1 MAFFIR
7 THAFALL
14 LISSTFLLLQFL
26 AFEHHIQRAVSTVS
40 GRVLGLSHTYINQPT
55 DKRPPHIVFI
65 LADDYGFNDIGYRN
79 PAMRTP
85 NLDYLASE
93 GVKLDNYYVQPICTP
108 SRAQLMSGK
117 YQIHTGLQHSIIW
130 PAQPNCL
137 PLDITTLPQ
146 KLKQAGYATHMA
158 GKWHLGFYKK
168 ECWPTNRGF
177 DSFLGILL
185 GKGDHFQH
193 TDKGSGSPYPKL
205 SKWKGLDFRDGLQST
220 NAYSGIYSTHV
231 ISKRVEHI
239 IENHEKDKP
248 LFVYVSFQA
257 VHDPLQVPNNYL
269 KPFESEIKNKKRR
282 IYAGMTYCMDEAV
295 GNITEALKNH
305 GLWDDTVLVF
315 SSDNGGRIDSGASN
329 WPLRGSKTT
338 LWEGGVRAVGFVTS
352 PLLSGKMKGTISREL
367 IDISDWY
374 PTLIGGVAGVT
385 LNGSELDGFNIW
397 ETLSNGKPSPRVE
410 LLHNIDPL
418 ITPPSTWSNETTA
431 NPKNTFSTRTYAA
444 LRHKDWKIITGYQK
458 VNNGWY
464 SPAES
469 SEPSIASEIKPGK
482 SVWLFNITND
492 PIEIHD
498 LSDQEPKIVNF
509 LLERL
514 MVYQSG
520 ASPVRYPDIDMDAN
534 PARHGG
540 VWDSWK

>member
-1 MAFFIR
+1 MASIIR
-7 THAFALL
+7 TRSFVLLLSSAALL
-14 LISSTFLLLQFL
+14 IIYL
-26 AFEHHIQRAVSTVS
+26 AFERYFWRVAPVVSALS
-40 GRVLGLSHTYINQPT
+40 GGAAGVGFQPSRNPR
-55 DKRPPHIVFI
+55 RPPHIVFI

-85 NLDYLASE
+85 NLDYLAAE
-93 GVKLDNYYVQPICTP
+93 GIKLDNYYVQPICTP

-130 PAQPNCL
+130 PPQPNCL
-137 PLDITTLPQ
+137 PLDLPTLPQ
-146 KLKQAGYATHMA
+146 KLKEAGYATHMA

-185 GKGDHFQH
+185 GKGDHFLH
-193 TDKGSGSPYPKL
+193 TEEGGGGPYP
-205 SKWKGLDFRDGLQST
+205 STWPWEGLDFRDGLQST

-231 ISKRVEHI
+231 IAERVENI
-239 IENHEKDKP
+239 IEKHDKDKP
-248 LFVYVSFQA
+248 LFLYVSFQA
-257 VHDPLQVPNNYL
+257 VHTPLQVPESYL
-269 KPFESEIKNKKRR
+269 QPFESSIQDEKRR

-295 GNITEALKNH
+295 GNITKKLKKQ

-315 SSDNGGRIDSGASN
+315 SSDNGGNIDQGASN

-352 PLLSGKMKGTISREL
+352 PLLSERMKGTVSREL

-374 PTLIGGVAGVT
+374 PTLIEGVAGWT
-385 LNGSELDGFNIW
+385 LSGTKLDGYNIW
-397 ETLSNGKPSPRVE
+397 ETLRSGKPSARVE

-418 ITPPSTWSNETTA
+418 ITPPSTWPNDSIAAAHNS
-431 NPKNTFSTRTYAA
+431 FSTRTYAA
-444 LRHKDWKIITGYQK
+444 LRYKDWKIVTGYQSI
-458 VNNGWY
+458 NNGWY

-469 SEPSIASEIKPGK
+469 SEQSVASEILPGK
-482 SVWLFNITND
+482 SVWLFNITRD
-492 PIEIHD
+492 PREFHD
-498 LSDQEPKIVNF
+498 LSNQEPAIVNF

-514 MVYQSG
+514 ESYQSG
-520 ASPVRYPDIDMDAN
+520 ASPVLYPDIDTKAN
-534 PARHGG
+534 PAGHGG
-540 VWDSWK
+540 IWDSWE